1 MKPKCVNCGK
11 PGGTTFASVFNKE
24 GEKSATHCGNCKEE
38 DMIDVNVYKMYKVIW
53 KFIYIKL

>member
-1 MKPKCVNCGK
+1 MN
-11 PGGTTFASVFNKE
+11 FL
-24 GEKSATHCGNCKEE
+24 E